1 MTKYKDI
8 KEVNFNDIVDT
19 GTEGTKIALGTTA
32 QRGSTAGQIRF
43 NSTTGLA
50 EYYDGTAF
58 KSIDAP
64 PTVSSISPT
73 SLGQSVLG
81 SSQSIVITGSNF
93 STTVTAFIVGNDGT
107 EYTPAST
114 TRNSS
119 TQVTITTPT
128 NLTNTNEPYDIKI
141 TNASSLSGTLADAL
155 AINDTPVFATA
166 SGSLGTLFDN
176 DRTASNLTAIS
187 FSDEESTPTV
197 SVTSGSLPAG
207 ITLNS
212 NGTFSGTANA
222 VSNNTTSNFTVT
234 ATDGAETASRAYSIT
249 VSAPIALSVSGTI
262 YTGIASNITVTAT
275 NTDGTVDII
284 FKEGGTTLSTLSNQT
299 LSGNSKTVAVPSAV
313 YNQSAGDTITIT
325 VADGTN
331 VSSGVNIT
339 VSNVPTGGSISSSG
353 GYRIHTFN
361 SSSTFTVPSGLT
373 LSNVEYVVVAGGG
386 GVGSRQHSG
395 GGGGGGYRSSVV
407 GESSGRGASA
417 ESRLTMTAGNY
428 TVTIGGGGTSSNASN
443 NTNSGASNGGNSVF
457 GMITSNGGGYGGT
470 YDSSGASGG
479 CGGASGSEG
488 GNIRNGGSGT
498 SGQGYNGGDGA
509 DNQGG
514 GSGGGGGGA
523 GSQGGDGSGNTVG
536 GTGGS
541 GVTSSITGSSVGRA
555 GGGGGGSPSGNAGSA
570 SSGGGNGSLGNS
582 TPTSGTAN
590 KGGGAGGG
598 GADNRGAVNG
608 GSGIVIVRYQL

>member
-141 TNASSLSGTLADAL
+141 TNASSLSGTLSDAL

>member
-32 QRGSTAGQIRF
+32 QRGSTVGQIRF

-141 TNASSLSGTLADAL
+141 TNASSLSGTLSDAL

-262 YTGIASNITVTAT
+262 FTGVASNLTVTAT

-325 VADGTN
+325 VADGAN
-331 VSSGVNIT
+331 VSSGVNKT
-339 VSNVPTGGSISSSG
+339 VSSVPTGGSISSSG

-428 TVTIGGGGTSSNASN
+428 TVTIGGGGTSSNSSN

-457 GMITSNGGGYGGT
+457 GSITSNGGGYGGT
-470 YDSSGASGG
+470 YNSAGASGG
-479 CGGASGSEG
+479 CGGGAGSEG
-488 GNIRNGGSGT
+488 GNSVNGGSGT

-541 GVTSSITGSSVGRA
+541 GVASSITGSSVGRA
-555 GGGGGGSPSGNAGSA
+555 GGGGGGSPSGNVGSA
-570 SSGGGNGSLGNS
+570 TSGGGNGSLGNG
-582 TPTSGTAN
+582 TPVSGIAN
-590 KGGGAGGG
+590 YGGGAGGG
-598 GADNRGAVNG
+598 GSDSRGTVNG

>member
-373 LSNVEYVVVAGGG
+373 LSNVEYVIVAGGG